1 MARQVIS
8 LGVRAFGSVPVG
20 GEWRGAVLLDPAL
33 VAGGGE
39 AWLVEIDN
47 IGVSIRIRLDATA
60 SGDGTAAG
68 PEWTA
73 ALEGAAG
80 ALTFAEAGG
89 ASVTL
94 PGPGHASNAFVDPTE
109 PYFWTPRGTLWQ
121 HWLGALGDG
130 EVTLTLDD
138 GIEAIALRGA
148 AEAGPA
154 EARARL
160 HPIPVHALGGVAA
173 AGAPEIAAKVDA
185 LPALSLADFDADG
198 LELDMLAL
206 IRAGAG
212 PNDIIFAAPP
222 RGTIGALVAGELGLG
237 EDEVPITRI
246 RRRNGTMLAFNDSD
260 PLSLADYFRPGG
272 AGADLTLTVKTH
284 AGSATLPA
292 STHGAAGGNF
302 VQFGPI
308 GTDLD
313 AILDGIGDGD
323 LFIVAFTRPARPV
336 HGIAGRAAAGAAEAR
351 AQVHAVTPP
360 VHALA
365 GVAAAGLAE
374 ARASLRPVPVRMVG
388 GRALGGAPEARLA
401 LRLVRTW
408 MLHGTAAAGAAE
420 AFAIVGREPPVSERF
435 ARSLRESASAER
447 LVTALEISHPAV
459 AAPVRVV
466 NDTEDRVIEGE
477 RYIALRFDAGLADDV
492 DGQAPQAVIAID
504 NVGRELTQ
512 WIEAAGG
519 GAGATVRVI
528 QVLAVDD
535 PPIEWELTMDLAGVQ
550 LDAERITARL
560 GFDPLLGRAAVTLRH
575 DPQTSPGLF

>member
-1 MARQVIS
+1 MTRQVIS
-8 LGVRAFGSVPVG
+8 LGVRAFGSVPVS
-20 GEWRGAVLLDPAL
+20 GEWSGAVLLDPAL

-47 IGVSIRIRLDATA
+47 IGGSIRIRLDATA

-73 ALEGAAG
+73 ALESAAG

-109 PYFWTPRGTLWQ
+109 PYFWTPRGALWRN
-121 HWLGALGDG
+121 WLGALGEG

-138 GIEAIALRGA
+138 GIEAIALRGTA
-148 AEAGPA
+148 RAGPA
-154 EARARL
+154 EASAR
-160 HPIPVHALGGVAA
+160 
-173 AGAPEIAAKVDA
+173 VDA
-185 LPALSLADFDADG
+185 LPALSLADFDEDG
-198 LELDMLAL
+198 LVLDALAL
-206 IRAGAG
+206 IRAGDG
-212 PNDIIFAAPP
+212 GNGIIYAAPP
-222 RGTIGALVAGELGLG
+222 RGTVGALVAGELGLG
-237 EDEVPITRI
+237 EDEVAITRI
-246 RRRNGTMLAFNDSD
+246 RRRNGTMLAFNDND
-260 PLSLADYFRPGG
+260 PLSLADYFGPGG
-272 AGADLTLTVKTH
+272 AGADLTLTVQTRDGR
-284 AGSATLPA
+284 ASLPA
-292 STHGAAGGNF
+292 STFGSAGGNF
-302 VQFGPI
+302 VQFGPV
-308 GTDLD
+308 DVAFQAL
-313 AILDGIGDGD
+313 LDGIAQGD

-351 AQVHAVTPP
+351 AHVLAVTPP
-360 VHALA
+360 VRALA
-365 GVAAAGLAE
+365 GLAAAGPAE
-374 ARASLRPVPVRMVG
+374 ARARLRPIPVRMVG
-388 GRALGGAPEARLA
+388 GRAASGAPEARLA

-408 MLHGTAAAGAAE
+408 MLHGTASAGAAQ
-420 AFAIVGREPPVSERF
+420 ALVRLLRVPPVSEQF
-435 ARSLRESASAER
+435 ARSLRESAPAAR

-459 AAPVRVV
+459 GAPVRVV

-550 LDAERITARL
+550 IDAERITARL